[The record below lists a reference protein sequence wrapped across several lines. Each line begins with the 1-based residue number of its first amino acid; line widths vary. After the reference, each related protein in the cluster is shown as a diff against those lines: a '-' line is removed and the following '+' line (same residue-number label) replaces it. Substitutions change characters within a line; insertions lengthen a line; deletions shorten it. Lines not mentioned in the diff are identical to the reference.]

1 MIITG
6 KMTKEYL
13 ESNTALLQLIDTE
26 QYELLLNVV
35 EDNYR
40 GLILMA
46 IYEAGLIEG
55 KMSYTVY
62 KDNQHS
68 AKTMLCNEHDF
79 APLTDWAHQR
89 VGTNNYWY
97 ITNDLTGEIVYINEN

>member
-6 KMTKEYL
+6 KMAKQYL
-13 ESNTALLQLIDTE
+13 ESNTELLRLIDSE

-35 EDNYR
+35 EDPYR
-40 GLILMA
+40 WIILMV

-68 AKTMLCNEHDF
+68 VKTMLCDEDDF
-79 APLTDWAHQR
+79 SPIVKWAHQQ
-89 VGTNNYWY
+89 VGKNNYWY
-97 ITNDLTGEIVYINEN
+97 IINDLTGEIVYINEA

>member
-6 KMTKEYL
+6 KMAKQYL
-13 ESNTALLQLIDTE
+13 ESNTELLQLIDSE
-26 QYELLLNVV
+26 QYERLLNVV
-35 EDNYR
+35 EDPYKW
-40 GLILMA
+40 LILRV

-68 AKTMLCNEHDF
+68 VKTMLCDEDDF
-79 APLTDWAHQR
+79 SPIERWAHQR

-97 ITNDLTGEIVYINEN
+97 ITNDLTGEIVYINEA